1 MVRDAKARGVR
12 VTAEATPHHL
22 LLSDE
27 AVRGYDPNTKMAPPL
42 RGKRDVEALVE
53 ALADGTVDCIATD
66 HAPHATSEKEDEF
79 EEAANG
85 VVGLETAVPLLL
97 DRLVRPGVVDLATL
111 VTRLSVAPAAL
122 AESAR
127 RKPGH
132 RDAGRHHRARPRRGV
147 DREAR
152 GVPLE
157 EPQYA
162 LRGRHGA
169 RRAVDDHRRRRAG
182 EAMTPALLALAD
194 GRVFRGDA
202 CGAGGEASGE
212 VVFNTAMTGYQEI
225 LTDPSYRG
233 QMVCMTYPLIGNYG
247 ISPEDVESRRPWV
260 NGFIVKEMCGYPSN
274 WRGRMRLEDYLR
286 EHGIVAIQGIDTRA
300 LTRHLRDHGA
310 QEGII
315 STVEADADRLVER
328 ARALPGLVGRD
339 LVTEVSVAEPHGW
352 DQGTWDLA
360 RGYTVAPEP
369 RFRVV
374 AFDSGIKQNILRQLA
389 SLECNVTVV
398 PARTPAEAVLEMRP
412 HGVFLSNGPG
422 DPEAVPYLV
431 ESVRGLVGRTP
442 IFGICLGNQILG
454 LALGGRTYKL
464 KFGHHGANHPVR
476 DLATGRVEITAQ
488 NHGFSVDPASV
499 AKLGLDET
507 HVNLNDG
514 TSEGMRHR
522 ELPIFSVQYHPEA
535 SPGPHDAH
543 YLFHRFIDLMSG
555 GKGE

>member
-1 MVRDAKARGVR
+1 
-12 VTAEATPHHL
+12 
-22 LLSDE
+22 
-27 AVRGYDPNTKMAPPL
+27 
-42 RGKRDVEALVE
+42 
-53 ALADGTVDCIATD
+53 
-66 HAPHATSEKEDEF
+66 
-79 EEAANG
+79 
-85 VVGLETAVPLLL
+85 
-97 DRLVRPGVVDLATL
+97 
-111 VTRLSVAPAAL
+111 
-122 AESAR
+122 
-127 RKPGH
+127 
-132 RDAGRHHRARPRRGV
+132 
-147 DREAR
+147 
-152 GVPLE
+152 
-157 EPQYA
+157 
-162 LRGRHGA
+162 
-169 RRAVDDHRRRRAG
+169 
-182 EAMTPALLALAD
+182 MTPALLALAD

-247 ISPEDVESRRPWV
+247 ISPEDIESRRPWV

-339 LVTEVSVAEPHGW
+339 LVSEVSVAEPHGW

-360 RGYTVAPEP
+360 RGYTAPPEA

-374 AFDSGIKQNILRQLA
+374 AFDSGIKQNILRQLS
-389 SLECNVTVV
+389 SLGCGMTVV

-476 DLATGRVEITAQ
+476 DLSTGRVEITAQ
-488 NHGFSVDPASV
+488 NHGFSVDPTSV

-555 GKGE
+555 GKGD